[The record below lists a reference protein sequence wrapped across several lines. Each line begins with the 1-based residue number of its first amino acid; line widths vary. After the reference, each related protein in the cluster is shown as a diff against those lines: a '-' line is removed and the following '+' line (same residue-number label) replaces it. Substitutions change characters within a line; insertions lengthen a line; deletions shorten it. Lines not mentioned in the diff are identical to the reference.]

1 MKRYIGKSCRITAL
15 ALLLAVLLSGCIS
28 GSVSE
33 LYVLPK
39 LPEDYQK
46 LQKKI
51 EEVLAQNS
59 AESAAPLT
67 GELSQPVQLQDLDG
81 DGVKEAIAFFRVTSD
96 ERPLKIYIYRQLGE
110 EYEVA
115 AVIEG
120 AGSAINCVA
129 YENLDD
135 TPAKE
140 IVVSWQMSEKVYS
153 LAAYSIAHDQV
164 LELVRADDY
173 TDFRVFDLDMDN
185 QKELIVLMAGETGGS
200 SRVDLYNFH
209 SVLELESSAM
219 LSQNTT
225 SPVEN
230 GMQTGYLK
238 DHVPAVFVPS
248 YYSENGRITDIMAWR
263 DGRIQNITL
272 DPETGESSS
281 TVRWYNQVSGTDI
294 NGDGIMELPEPYALP
309 DPKQT
314 TTAVNFWA
322 LRWRQFDIN
331 GTPTTVFTTYHNERD
346 GWYFIL
352 PDQWEGKVCLSRSD
366 QAGGS
371 ERAVI
376 FSYWEEGSGMEPEP
390 FLVIYRLTGEN
401 RERRADM
408 AGRFRLYPPQ
418 REDNNVIYAGRL
430 LDCSWDSGLTEES
443 VQAAFSLIS
452 GS

>member
-209 SVLELESSAM
+209 SVLSW
-219 LSQNTT
+219 
-225 SPVEN
+225 SP
-230 GMQTGYLK
+230 Q
-238 DHVPAVFVPS
+238 PCSP
-248 YYSENGRITDIMAWR
+248 RI
-263 DGRIQNITL
+263 
-272 DPETGESSS
+272 P
-281 TVRWYNQVSGTDI
+281 
-294 NGDGIMELPEPYALP
+294 P
-309 DPKQT
+309 
-314 TTAVNFWA
+314 
-322 LRWRQFDIN
+322 LRW
-331 GTPTTVFTTYHNERD
+331 
-346 GWYFIL
+346 
-352 PDQWEGKVCLSRSD
+352 K
-366 QAGGS
+366 
-371 ERAVI
+371 
-376 FSYWEEGSGMEPEP
+376 
-390 FLVIYRLTGEN
+390 TGC
-401 RERRADM
+401 RPA
-408 AGRFRLYPPQ
+408 
-418 REDNNVIYAGRL
+418 
-430 LDCSWDSGLTEES
+430 T
-443 VQAAFSLIS
+443 
-452 GS
+452 